1 MKKSKNNRNTRG
13 DYSQLKKK
21 LIIRLLSVIFLAFL
35 GVSAFYQ
42 LIWRR
47 RGGEF
52 VVSVLLESILKIDRE
67 RALDIYQQVFRNHLD
82 FIWITAIAV
91 LFLILLRI
99 VLTWFTKY
107 FDSINQGIYS
117 LLEEN
122 QEIRLPSEMQET
134 ERKLNA
140 VKDALRRRSLK
151 TELAEQQKNQLV
163 LDMAHDIRTPLTSV
177 IGYLNL
183 LDEAPDMPLE
193 QRIKYT
199 KIALDKAYRLE
210 KLVSEFFE
218 ITRYHFQQIQ
228 LEKESIDLYYMLVQL
243 VDEFYPILSQ
253 KNHKAVLY
261 ADENLTIWGDSVKLA
276 RVFNNILKNAAAYS
290 FPNSEIRIFAEERE
304 NQVMITFENQGPEI
318 PAEKLSQIFD
328 RFYRLDEA
336 RSSNAGGAGLGLA
349 IAKEIVM
356 LHHGKITAES
366 IANTVRF
373 VVTLPISDS

>member
-1 MKKSKNNRNTRG
+1 MKKSRKNNKNTRG
-13 DYSQLKKK
+13 DYSQLRRK

-67 RALDIYQQVFRNHLD
+67 SALNIYQQVFRNHLD
-82 FIWITAIAV
+82 FIWIAAIFI

-107 FDSINQGIYS
+107 FDSINQSIYS

-122 QEIRLPSEMQET
+122 QEIHLPPEMQET

-140 VKDALRRRSLK
+140 VKDTLRRRSLE

-163 LDMAHDIRTPLTSV
+163 LDLAHDIRTPLTSV

-193 QRIKYT
+193 QRMKYT

-210 KLVSEFFE
+210 KLVNEFFE

-228 LEKESIDLYYMLVQL
+228 LEKELIDL
-243 VDEFYPILSQ
+243 
-253 KNHKAVLY
+253 
-261 ADENLTIWGDSVKLA
+261 
-276 RVFNNILKNAAAYS
+276 
-290 FPNSEIRIFAEERE
+290 
-304 NQVMITFENQGPEI
+304 
-318 PAEKLSQIFD
+318 
-328 RFYRLDEA
+328 
-336 RSSNAGGAGLGLA
+336 
-349 IAKEIVM
+349 
-356 LHHGKITAES
+356 
-366 IANTVRF
+366 
-373 VVTLPISDS
+373 